1 MKRNERITSSWGFLT
16 QGAKTMMCLLVL
28 MLSVQAVLAQKVQ
41 KFEYGGIVYTLS
53 GGEATAIGFGKS
65 AQQPPML
72 VIPDYAYDNHTP
84 YPVTKIAKAAFSSSK
99 EYRKVV
105 IGDNVTTIGNKA
117 FEHFGEQGGEDHV
130 LIIGSG
136 IISLDDKAFEH
147 FAEHPGKTNCNK
159 VILRIDD
166 PAKIMDKS
174 FEHCKQTTFYVKDE
188 PTYNKFKS
196 DIVWGKYDNDKQHNN
211 YQYPIP
217 ADLTLS
223 ANRWQTAV
231 FPEDLSAE
239 QVEDYFG
246 EGTLLAVMSTATPSY
261 VDGEKMNYLVQFNT
275 ASRVTKNL
283 PMLIKP
289 GVKDIRYTSDVSYE
303 PSDAIVEAKHS
314 ADKMTIRMFGICDE
328 DHFLTDGQI
337 YFRNYGDGNMRFFM
351 YKEGVGSKVMVKRG
365 KCIWEIVD
373 GSGNVVTNK
382 ALDYKIDDA
391 ATAIEDVTRKP
402 AAQDGRIYSLT
413 GQYEGTSLENLPK
426 GIHIMNGR
434 KFVVK

>member
-28 MLSVQAVLAQKVQ
+28 MLSVQAVLAQN
-41 KFEYGGIVYTLS
+41 FEYGGIAYTLS
-53 GGEATAIGFGKS
+53 GGKATATGFGKS
-65 AQQPPML
+65 AQQPPVL
-72 VIPDYAYDNHTP
+72 VIPDCAYYKHTP
-84 YPVTKIAKAAFSSSK
+84 YPVTEIAKGAFKSSK
-99 EYRKVV
+99 NYRKVV

-147 FAEHPGKTNCNK
+147 FAEHPGKTNRNK

-166 PAKIMDKS
+166 PAKIVDKS

-188 PTYNKFKS
+188 PTYKKFKS
-196 DIVWGKYDNDKQHNN
+196 DIIWGKYDNDKQHNN

-261 VDGEKMNYLVQFNT
+261 VDGEKMNYLVQFKT
-275 ASRVTKNL
+275 TSRVTKNC

-289 GVKDIRYTSDVSYE
+289 GVKDIRYTSDVSYV
-303 PSDAIVEAKHS
+303 PCDAIVEAKHRE
-314 ADKMTIRMFGICDE
+314 DEMTIRMIGVCD
-328 DHFLTDGQI
+328 DDLLLTDGQI
-337 YFRNYGDGNMRFFM
+337 YFRNYGDGNMGFFM
-351 YKEGVGSKVMVKRG
+351 YKEGVGSKVKVKRG

-373 GSGNVVTNK
+373 DNGNVVTNK

>member
-1 MKRNERITSSWGFLT
+1 M
-16 QGAKTMMCLLVL
+16 
-28 MLSVQAVLAQKVQ
+28 
-41 KFEYGGIVYTLS
+41 
-53 GGEATAIGFGKS
+53 
-65 AQQPPML
+65 
-72 VIPDYAYDNHTP
+72 
-84 YPVTKIAKAAFSSSK
+84 
-99 EYRKVV
+99 
-105 IGDNVTTIGNKA
+105 
-117 FEHFGEQGGEDHV
+117 
-130 LIIGSG
+130 
-136 IISLDDKAFEH
+136 
-147 FAEHPGKTNCNK
+147 
-159 VILRIDD
+159 RIDD
-166 PAKIMDKS
+166 PAKIVDKS

-188 PTYNKFKS
+188 PTYKKFKS
-196 DIVWGKYDNDKQHNN
+196 DIIWGKYDNDKQHNN

-261 VDGEKMNYLVQFNT
+261 VDGEKMNYLVQFKT
-275 ASRVTKNL
+275 TSRVTKNC

-289 GVKDIRYTSDVSYE
+289 GVKDIRYTSDVSYV
-303 PSDAIVEAKHS
+303 PCDAIVEAKHRE
-314 ADKMTIRMFGICDE
+314 DEMTIRMIGVCD
-328 DHFLTDGQI
+328 DDLLLTDGQI
-337 YFRNYGDGNMRFFM
+337 YFRNYGDGNMGFFM
-351 YKEGVGSKVMVKRG
+351 YKEGVGSKVKVKRG

-373 GSGNVVTNK
+373 DNGNVVTNK

>member
-28 MLSVQAVLAQKVQ
+28 MLSVQAVLAQN
-41 KFEYGGIVYTLS
+41 FEYGGIAYTLS
-53 GGEATAIGFGKS
+53 GGKATATGYGKS
-65 AQQPPML
+65 AQQPPVL
-72 VIPDYAYDNHTP
+72 VIPDCAYYKHTP
-84 YPVTKIAKAAFSSSK
+84 YPVTEIAKGAFKSSK
-99 EYRKVV
+99 NYRKVV

-147 FAEHPGKTNCNK
+147 FAEHPGKTNRNK

-166 PAKIMDKS
+166 PAKIVDKS

-188 PTYNKFKS
+188 PTYKKFKS

-275 ASRVTKNL
+275 ASSVEKNL

-289 GVKDIRYTSDVSYE
+289 GVKDIRYTSDVSYV
-303 PSDAIVEAKHS
+303 PCDAIVEAKHK
-314 ADKMTIRMFGICDE
+314 DDELTIRMIGICDD
-328 DHFLTDGQI
+328 DHTLTDGQI

-351 YKEGVGSKVMVKRG
+351 YKEGDGKPVKVKRG

-373 GSGNVVTNK
+373 ESGNVVTNK